1 MSTVAKKVR
10 DSLYDSLKA
19 FGLDCQVRV
28 VNNSV
33 VVDEE
38 QLLIYIRV
46 LPIPG
51 NVRVEMSNISFHDES
66 LKRKGMFTHIMLELA
81 KLSEIDDLT
90 VTCVLTDEMRNWC
103 LKNNCTLV
111 GTNDFKYK

>member
-1 MSTVAKKVR
+1 MCTVAKKVR
-10 DSLYDSLKA
+10 DSLYGSLKA
-19 FGLDCQVRV
+19 FGLNCQVRI
-28 VNNSV
+28 VNNIV

-51 NVRVEMSNISFHDES
+51 NVRVEMSNILFRDES
-66 LKRKGMFTHIMLELA
+66 IKRKGMFTHIMLELA
-81 KLSEIDDLT
+81 ELSEIDDLT

-103 LKNNCTLV
+103 LKNKCILI
-111 GTNDFKYK
+111 GINDFKYK

>member
-10 DSLYDSLKA
+10 DSVSSSLQA
-19 FGLDCQVRV
+19 FGLNCQVRV

-38 QLLIYIRV
+38 LLRIYIRV
-46 LPIPG
+46 LPLPG

-66 LKRKGMFTHIMLELA
+66 LKRKGIFTHIMSELS
-81 KLSEIDDLT
+81 KIDDIADLT

-103 LKNNCTLV
+103 LKNRCTLV
-111 GTNDFKYK
+111 GTNDYKYK